1 MKTPEYLWLVR
12 HGESVANVVRTTALD
27 TDLHE
32 VALTHRDVDVPLSAR
47 GEQQARALGRWFA
60 SRPAHERPTVVV
72 ASPYLR
78 AARTAQLIGESGGAP
93 AATTFDER
101 VREKELGLFYRL
113 TRRGIEHR
121 YP

>member
-1 MKTPEYLWLVR
+1 MPIPAQLWLVR
-12 HGESVANVVRTTALD
+12 HGESIANVVRSAALD

-60 SRPAHERPTVVV
+60 GQPAAERPTVVI

-78 AARTAQLIGESGGAP
+78 AARTAQLIGEAGGTARGAAFAP
-93 AATTFDER
+93 
-101 VREKELGLFYRL
+101 
-113 TRRGIEHR
+113 
-121 YP
+121 